1 MGIVPGF
8 HSLRN
13 KIITAGIRGC
23 VPVSIL
29 LLCKCWWQ
37 LAHEMERVLLMS
49 SEVLVHG
56 HTGSVVSPQS
66 TAACGRGEWTDSRS
80 QSPLHLAQSSV
91 HQLWMGVSVVKV
103 VGVVCLSLQTL
114 ILPLPAAGDPLWRT
128 KVTQN
133 ISLASRLPQPEPK
146 RSGLPGMSQ
155 D

>member
-1 MGIVPGF
+1 M
-8 HSLRN
+8 
-13 KIITAGIRGC
+13 TAGIRGC

-66 TAACGRGEWTDSRS
+66 TAGCGRGEWTDSRS

-91 HQLWMGVSVVKV
+91 HRSQGPPVMDGSFCSEGCRCCVSLTPDSNSASASSR
-103 VGVVCLSLQTL
+103 GSTL
-114 ILPLPAAGDPLWRT
+114 ENQSHT
-128 KVTQN
+128 KC
-133 ISLASRLPQPEPK
+133 IFS
-146 RSGLPGMSQ
+146 
-155 D
+155 